1 MMGRLV
7 VVVTVLLCAFSSGRI
22 EAQWGG
28 RIDVPKWGRPNGGVR
43 LNSQEDETHF
53 YWRRESGEGNH
64 PSGNYPPNQQSDIV
78 PGILGIIG
86 KGIDAAVE
94 NEKRKQEH
102 EHHNHQGPFWPN
114 QGYQYPQ
121 YQRPQYQRPQT
132 VIVRPQVVTPP
143 TEFNPPP
150 TEVKPNSVPV
160 ADPEPTKVEVAVVPN
175 AFTIDGSFITAADVQ
190 NTKED
195 AQAHVED
202 TVDDIRD
209 NITDKLKEDVDSL
222 EGYSD
227 TEKREIKDRLKKGES
242 VDDLIK
248 VPTVPADAAERL
260 LKADDAF
267 ESLEEMADDAQK
279 GRLRP
284 RDIDDFEDDFGDMVD
299 SGKELTQ
306 DLDTLSEDSFW
317 IDQMDRARPG
327 SGLLPSGME
336 SQIIYVPNMPA
347 GRVVYLGNGTLLVG
361 TGGVTDGVVI
371 TSGSAVQTVGLSVG
385 AGQPVPDSEADVIVD
400 GVLLINLGEET
411 VNYNV
416 DSDQFTMSPDY
427 QQHLPGSKT
436 WAVEF
441 DRGGDHGKAK
451 YGIANG
457 TYGFTPTEKGWELYE
472 QPEYEITIDNTNNKF
487 PFQYVLDSVQKTVAA
502 GQSNQHKSR
511 YPLVIRFDD
520 GSGQVRQ
527 KALEESEY
535 AVAVSSA
542 GTLDLFEPSDVK
554 PPLQMEQI
562 AKMPTLKGRALLQ
575 LDDRSRGSL
584 FGGGERSPAGSSR
597 GLLSFH

>member
-1 MMGRLV
+1 MGRLV
-7 VVVTVLLCAFSSGRI
+7 VVALALICFFSPGRV
-22 EAQWGG
+22 EAQWGSSNNQKDKFEFQARG
-28 RIDVPKWGRPNGGVR
+28 KSGNG
-43 LNSQEDETHF
+43 NQ
-53 YWRRESGEGNH
+53 
-64 PSGNYPPNQQSDIV
+64 PSGNYAPNQQSDVV

-102 EHHNHQGPFWPN
+102 EHHDQRRPFWPN

-121 YQRPQYQRPQT
+121 YQRPQYQ
-132 VIVRPQVVTPP
+132 RPQVVTPP

-160 ADPEPTKVEVAVVPN
+160 ADLEPTKVEVTVVPN
-175 AFTIDGSFITAADVQ
+175 AFTVDGSFITVADVQ
-190 NTKED
+190 NTKKD

-209 NITDKLKEDVDSL
+209 SITDKLKEDVDSL

-248 VPTVPADAAERL
+248 VPAVPADAAERL

-267 ESLEEMADDAQK
+267 ESLEEMADDAKK

-299 SGKELTQ
+299 SGEELTH

-361 TGGVTDGVVI
+361 TGGATDGIVI
-371 TSGSAVQTVGLSVG
+371 TSGSAVQAVGLSVG
-385 AGQPVPDSEADVIVD
+385 AGQPVPDSESDVIVD

-416 DSDQFTMSPDY
+416 DSNQFTMSPDFR
-427 QQHLPGSKT
+427 QHLPGSKT
-436 WAVEF
+436 WVVEF

-457 TYGFTPTEKGWELYE
+457 TYGFTPTEKGWELIE
-472 QPEYEITIDNTNNKF
+472 QPEHEVTIDNTNNKF
-487 PFQYVLDSVQKTVAA
+487 PFQYVLDDAQKTVTA

-511 YPLVIRFDD
+511 YPFVVRFDD

-527 KALEESEY
+527 KVLKESEY
-535 AVAVSSA
+535 AVAVGSGGA
-542 GTLDLFEPSDVK
+542 LDLFAPSDVK
-554 PPLQMEQI
+554 PPLRMEQI
-562 AKMPTLKGRALLQ
+562 AKIPVLKGRALLQ
-575 LDDRSRGSL
+575 FDDKPRGGL
-584 FGGGERSPAGSSR
+584 FGGGERSPAGSPR
-597 GLLSFH
+597 GLLDFH